1 MRATPRARIRAGED
15 RNPCYVAC
23 VHDKSRVAAILRE
36 IRARAGLSQEAIG
49 LLAGVNR
56 STVNRWM
63 NEHSRPE
70 LDQGLDAVRRHRP
83 RPPRAHRPGS
93 RAFRGPPAYAGP
105 ASCPDTRPAIVR
117 DNWQHET
124 VRTIWQNGLAE
135 ADRLEMVSFYLAIL
149 TRSAGKEADVRDITR
164 GNS

>member
-1 MRATPRARIRAGED
+1 MRKW

-70 LDQGLDAVRRHRP
+70 FDQLRMLSGGIARDHPELTGLA
-83 RPPRAHRPGS
+83 AELFE
-93 RAFRGPPAYAGP
+93 AAGYDG
-105 ASCPDTRPAIVR
+105 ASVVPDTRPAIVR